1 MRVARC
7 SVWVREDSELCEQSF
22 VRECGEPW
30 AWLDVGEDREVSV
43 YGSPAA
49 MRRLAAAVIAAADV
63 ADGLPEDRDPA
74 EAGVRAAA

>member
-7 SVWVREDSELCEQSF
+7 SVWVREDSELREQSF

-30 AWLDVGEDREVSV
+30 AWLDLGEDREVAV

-63 ADGLPEDRDPA
+63 ADGLPEGREHA
-74 EAGVRAAA
+74 EAGLRAAA

>member
-7 SVWVREDSELCEQSF
+7 SLWVREDSELREQSF

-30 AWLDVGEDREVSV
+30 AWLDLGENREVAV

-49 MRRLAAAVIAAADV
+49 MRRLAAAVIAAAD
-63 ADGLPEDRDPA
+63 AAEELPEA
-74 EAGVRAAA
+74 RAAAETGLRPAA

>member
-7 SVWVREDSELCEQSF
+7 SVWVREDSELREQSF

-30 AWLDVGEDREVSV
+30 AWLDLGEDREVAV

-63 ADGLPEDRDPA
+63 ADGLPEGRERA
-74 EAGVRAAA
+74 EAGLRAAA

>member
-7 SVWVREDSELCEQSF
+7 SVRVREDSELREQSF

-30 AWLDVGEDREVSV
+30 AWLDLGEDREVSV

-63 ADGLPEDRDPA
+63 ADGLPEGHGIADVGLRPA
-74 EAGVRAAA
+74 A